1 MAEFH
6 GWRHPDLGAVY
17 IAVDPATDLPTFY
30 ALTAEADRIPLAVFA
45 NAGTAERLQHWLDE
59 TLSVSGQVN
68 AELLDRL
75 AVAEQGG
82 DEWRL

>member
-30 ALTAEADRIPLAVFA
+30 ALTVFV
-45 NAGTAERLQHWLDE
+45 NTGTAERLQHWLDE